1 MKSSNPTALVVSRLR
16 RYKSVGT
23 VIRAWEMV
31 ESQLPDAELLIAGT
45 GPREAAYRSLIAD
58 LNLRNVR
65 ILGHVSPDRRE
76 ELMSTS
82 WVTLQ
87 PSLKE
92 GWGLT
97 VMEAARF
104 ATPSIA
110 SDVPGLRDSIVP
122 DETGVLVP
130 HGDPAAWSATLN
142 GARSWAEKPAFGA
155 IVLRG
160 RPPVMRSRKPS
171 APRRHRKPS
180 SPLATERRGPGGSAP
195 WQQLRESKSAPPLQA
210 RERTSASFP
219 LLPHPRSKRCRR
231 ADRAS

>member
-1 MKSSNPTALVVSRLR
+1 MTSSNPMALVVSRLR

-31 ESQLPDAELLIAGT
+31 ESQLPDAELLIART

-130 HGDPAAWSATLN
+130 HGDPAAWSAAILELLSN
-142 GARSWAEKPAFGA
+142 PERCKVLGRGAPG
-155 IVLRG
+155 IDLG
-160 RPPVMRSRKPS
+160 RRRMRSRGRAAS
-171 APRRHRKPS
+171 TRRIRVRTG
-180 SPLATERRGPGGSAP
+180 A
-195 WQQLRESKSAPPLQA
+195 QA
-210 RERTSASFP
+210 
-219 LLPHPRSKRCRR
+219 
-231 ADRAS
+231 